1 VQEPDRL
8 TRVRAHVAE
17 GLFAAEGYRI
27 MGRRRASLARATP
40 ARAAHAGVPLALRSR
55 AGGHMKIIGI
65 LLVAIG
71 IIGLAYGGLS
81 WTKSDKVIDMG
92 PVEVTHEKTK
102 SLPIPPIAGAVCL
115 VAGAWMLVSTTRK
128 TA

>member
-1 VQEPDRL
+1 
-8 TRVRAHVAE
+8 
-17 GLFAAEGYRI
+17 
-27 MGRRRASLARATP
+27 
-40 ARAAHAGVPLALRSR
+40 
-55 AGGHMKIIGI
+55 MKIIGI

-81 WTKSDKVIDMG
+81 WTKSDKVVDMG